1 MKKDKHKY
9 QIGDVL
15 YEMSVSYS
23 KVFAWKITDIF
34 VENYISGPK
43 VVFKVERDKE
53 RGWVWA
59 KEMYLSDIQAMY
71 DTKEEADEALKDW
84 MKEQICFTNISVTEE
99 AKGLW
104 NSNR

>member
-15 YEMSVSYS
+15 YEMSKSYEE
-23 KVFAWKITDIF
+23 VFSWKITDIF

-43 VVFKVERDKE
+43 VIFKVEQDKD

-59 KEMYLSDIQAMY
+59 KEIYLSDIQAMY

-84 MKEQICFTNISVTEE
+84 MKEQICSTNISIIEE
-99 AKGLW
+99 IRKQW

>member
-1 MKKDKHKY
+1 MRKDKHKY

-15 YEMSVSYS
+15 YEMSKSYE
-23 KVFAWKITDIF
+23 KVFSWKITDIF

-43 VVFKVERDKE
+43 VIFKVEQDKD
-53 RGWVWA
+53 RGWLWA

-84 MKEQICFTNISVTEE
+84 MKEQIYSVNISIIEE
-99 AKGLW
+99 IRKQW
-104 NSNR
+104 NSN

>member
-15 YEMSVSYS
+15 YEMSSSYAC
-23 KVFAWKITDIF
+23 VFTWEITDIF

-43 VVFKVERDKE
+43 VVFKVKRDGE
-53 RGWVWA
+53 YGWLWGREV
-59 KEMYLSDIQAMY
+59 YLSDIQAMY

-84 MKEQICFTNISVTEE
+84 MKERICSTNISITEE
-99 AKGLW
+99 IRKQW